1 MIPIRLELKNF
12 MAYRDS
18 DPLDLSGLHTVV
30 LTGENGAGKSTILDG
45 ITFALWGQARARS
58 DDALISQ
65 EEQEMRVALTFRE
78 GPNTYQVVR
87 TRKLGRA
94 TGRARQPLSSGSV
107 DLFIG
112 ESGTWRSLSEP
123 RQRETDARIQALLN
137 LSYDT
142 FINSAYLK
150 QGRADEF
157 AIKTPA
163 ERKTLLA
170 EILSLDTWQ
179 VYDTRAKTRAD
190 KLEEAERIKRAECA
204 VQEAELLRLPE
215 YEREL
220 QLIASAQTEMEL
232 QFEHLQDQ
240 HTRMEKLRERWT
252 QVHRQITQTHER
264 ITVAAGEQNRMAARL
279 STHIA
284 TRTDFENARSDRAR
298 IEQGYMDLERTRA
311 LNDELNLK
319 VSSLVSLNARKTAAE
334 NSIAQQRQSVERA
347 RDEADRVVERL
358 SAVADSLRERP
369 ALADMLAVENVLS
382 ALATERDQSLIEISD
397 IRESLAANNEQNRQL
412 KREMLVIKSRMEALR
427 SAGAVCDSCGRE
439 LDEPSRARLLAE
451 MQTAG
456 KQLGDSHRGN
466 DDAIASGQE
475 RRQRLEIRIRE
486 IDGRLVGR
494 SKLQRDSSAAQ
505 VRVMAAEQ
513 AMLELPSAQEVLA
526 GRQRIL
532 DAADYAHEAQ
542 AQLAGVHAELANLGY
557 DGAEHSKIRDQII
570 PSLQPFAM
578 LKSRLDRAEFGLV
591 QEQGNID
598 ALEAQLRR
606 QGELISIEHA
616 GLVTLKNEV
625 AEIEL
630 ARVNESAIATDL
642 ARIRTDLFTI
652 SRKVGAAHQRVNACH
667 ALKSTLE
674 LARDDLRQLERDRAL
689 IKELREAFGR
699 NGVPAMIIEV
709 VLPEIEATANALL
722 ARMNGRMRVHFE
734 TQRLNKSNEVTET
747 LEIRIEDELGE
758 RPYEMFSGGEAFRI
772 NFAIRIALSKLL
784 AHRQGAKLQTLF
796 IDEGFGTQDAQGREK
811 LIEAIRVIEPD
822 FERIFVITHI
832 EELKDAF
839 PARIEVIKTQKGS
852 YARIV

>member
-112 ESGTWRSLSEP
+112 ENGTWRSISEP

-179 VYDTRAKTRAD
+179 IYDTRAKTRAD

-220 QLIASAQTEMEL
+220 QLIATAQTEMEL

-240 HTRMEKLRERWT
+240 HSRMEKLRERWT

-298 IEQGYMDLERTRA
+298 IEQGYLDLERTRA

-358 SAVADSLRERP
+358 SAAADSLRERT
-369 ALADMLAVENVLS
+369 ALADMLAVENVLA

-466 DDAIASGQE
+466 DDAISSGQE

-494 SKLQRDSSAAQ
+494 SKLQRDISAAQ

-513 AMLELPSAQEVLA
+513 AMVELPSAQEVLA
-526 GRQRIL
+526 GRQHIL

-578 LKSRLDRAEFGLV
+578 LKSRLDRAEFGLI

-606 QGELISIEHA
+606 QGELISIEQA

-674 LARDDLRQLERDRAL
+674 LARADLRQLERDRAL

-839 PARIEVIKTQKGS
+839 PARIEVVKTQKGS